1 MPTFTALT
9 TLDDRD
15 RAEALGAML
24 EDLEPAPTGVGVFEM
39 EDGSGLWEVGGYF
52 LEAPDDVALALLA
65 AAQGAKDFVVSEVPE
80 TDWVAHVRRELHPV
94 EAGRFFV
101 YGAHDADAVPEGRVA
116 LLIEAAMA
124 FGTGHH
130 GTTQGCLEALER
142 LIAAGAD
149 KHNVVDIGC
158 GTGLLLKIVSHS
170 YPAIKLHGCDITPAM
185 ITKARLALGSAVD
198 LKVAAAEQLPYV
210 QQQFDFAICNSAAQ
224 HFLSIPN
231 ALHEAERV
239 LKPGVQFVLTAWSTD
254 ELIPRLH
261 YKLLQAR
268 NVAIQQVMN
277 SAEYC
282 KQLELAG
289 FYISA
294 VQPFRAGPQWGLVSI
309 SASKSR

>member
-9 TLDDRD
+9 TLQDRD

-52 LEAPDDVALALLA
+52 LEAPDDVALALMA

-101 YGAHDADAVPEGRVA
+101 YGAHDADTVPEGRVA

-158 GTGLLLKIVSHS
+158 GTAVLALAAAKVWPEPVLASDIDEVAVEVARANAVANGEGARLRCVEAAGFDHPDLHAAAPFDLIFANILKGPLIELAPDVAAHCAPGGHVILSGLLNAQAQDVIAAYVEVGLS
-170 YPAIKLHGCDITPAM
+170 LE
-185 ITKARLALGSAVD
+185 AR
-198 LKVAAAEQLPYV
+198 AE
-210 QQQFDFAICNSAAQ
+210 IG
-224 HFLSIPN
+224 
-231 ALHEAERV
+231 EWTT
-239 LKPGVQFVLTAWSTD
+239 LTLT
-254 ELIPRLH
+254 R
-261 YKLLQAR
+261 
-268 NVAIQQVMN
+268 
-277 SAEYC
+277 
-282 KQLELAG
+282 
-289 FYISA
+289 
-294 VQPFRAGPQWGLVSI
+294 
-309 SASKSR
+309 